1 MFYHKLVKL
10 IKYDYKIITNLAENS
25 MAWNEPG
32 NNDKDPWK
40 NKGGK
45 NQGPPDLDELLND
58 LGKKVSGIFGGKG
71 NNRSSGGSGKS
82 FSSIGISLILI
93 IGLVVYAFSGFY
105 TIKEAEKGIVLR
117 FGQFSGTVDPGINWK
132 WTFIDRIIPIDMQ
145 STREMQASGFMLT
158 QDENVVQ
165 VEMQIQ
171 YRVVDARN
179 YVFSVTNADDSL
191 SQSLDSAL
199 RYVVGHAK
207 MDDIL
212 TSGRE
217 QIRQSVWQELE
228 KVIEPYNLGL
238 LIVDVNFK
246 DARPPNEVKDA
257 FDDAIAA
264 QEDEVRFLREAEA
277 YARGIEPRARG
288 RVKRME
294 QEALAYKQQTVL
306 DAEGEVA
313 RFEKILPEYQ
323 AAPEVTRQRLYI
335 ATMEKVYSNA
345 SKVMVDVDGGNNM
358 MYLPLDK
365 IMQQQQSTNQRTTPQ
380 SYSQPQTQSGINSSP
395 SSSTGRNDRFNSGRN

>member
-1 MFYHKLVKL
+1 
-10 IKYDYKIITNLAENS
+10 

-71 NNRSSGGSGKS
+71 GGSSAGGSAPSGKN

-93 IGLVVYAFSGFY
+93 IALVVYAFSGFY
-105 TIKEAEKGIVLR
+105 TIKEAEKGLVLR
-117 FGQFSGTVDPGINWK
+117 FGQYSGTVDPGINWK

-145 STREMQASGFMLT
+145 STREMQSSGFMLT
-158 QDENVVQ
+158 QDENVVR

-171 YRVVDARN
+171 YRVIDARN
-179 YVFSVTNADDSL
+179 FVFSVTDAVDSL
-191 SQSLDSAL
+191 NQSLDSAL

-217 QIRQSVWQELE
+217 QIRQSVWEELD
-228 KVIEPYNLGL
+228 KIIQPYSLGL
-238 LIVDVNFK
+238 IVVDVNFK

-257 FDDAIAA
+257 FDDAISA

-294 QEALAYKQQTVL
+294 QEALAYKGRTVL

-313 RFEKILPEYQ
+313 RFNKILPEYQ
-323 AAPEVTRQRLYI
+323 AAPEVTRQRLYLS
-335 ATMEKVYSNA
+335 TMEKVYSNT

-365 IMQQQQSTNQRTTPQ
+365 MMQQHQSATQGGTPQ
-380 SYSQPQTQSGINSSP
+380 SYTQPKQQSSNNTSP
-395 SSSTGRNDRFNSGRN
+395 SSSSGRSDRFKDGSN

>member
-1 MFYHKLVKL
+1 
-10 IKYDYKIITNLAENS
+10 

-32 NNDKDPWK
+32 NNEKDPWK

-58 LGKKVSGIFGGKG
+58 LGKKVTGIFGGKTTKG
-71 NNRSSGGSGKS
+71 GSGSGKS
-82 FSSIGISLILI
+82 FSNIGISILLIVAS
-93 IGLVVYAFSGFY
+93 VVYAFSGFY
-105 TIKEAEKGIVLR
+105 TIKEAEQGIVLR
-117 FGQFSGTVDPGINWK
+117 FGEYSGTVEPGINWK
-132 WTFIDRIIPIDMQ
+132 WTFIDRIIPVDMQ
-145 STREMQASGFMLT
+145 STREMPSSGFMLT
-158 QDENVVQ
+158 QDENVVN

-179 YVFSVTNADDSL
+179 YIFSVTNADDSL
-191 SQSLDSAL
+191 KQSLDSAL
-199 RYVVGHAK
+199 RYVVGHAV

-217 QIRQSVWQELE
+217 DIRQQVWDELE
-228 KVIEPYNLGL
+228 KIITPYNLGL
-238 LIVDVNFK
+238 IIVDVNFK

-257 FDDAIAA
+257 FDDAISA

-294 QEALAYKQQTVL
+294 QEALAYKSQTVL

-313 RFEKILPEYQ
+313 KFNKLLPEYI
-323 AAPEVTRQRLYI
+323 AAPKVTRERLYI
-335 ATMEKVYSNA
+335 ATMEKVYSNT
-345 SKVMVDVDGGNNM
+345 SKVMIDVEGGNNM

-365 IMQQQQSTNQRTTPQ
+365 IIQQQNNTTRDTNTQ
-380 SYSQPQTQSGINSSP
+380 SYTPVNQSSNNTAP
-395 SSSTGRNDRFNSGRN
+395 SSSINRADRFNSGSN

>member
-1 MFYHKLVKL
+1 
-10 IKYDYKIITNLAENS
+10 

-71 NNRSSGGSGKS
+71 GGNSSGGSAPSGRS
-82 FSSIGISLILI
+82 ISTIGISIVLI
-93 IGLVVYAFSGFY
+93 IAIVVYAFSGFY

-117 FGQFSGTVDPGINWK
+117 FGQYSGTVDPGINWK
-132 WTFIDRIIPIDMQ
+132 WTFADRIIPIDMQ
-145 STREMQASGFMLT
+145 STREMQSSGFMLT

-171 YRVVDARN
+171 YRVIDARN

-191 SQSLDSAL
+191 NQALDSAL

-207 MDDIL
+207 MDAIL

-217 QIRQSVWQELE
+217 QIRQSVWKELD
-228 KVIEPYNLGL
+228 KIIEPYNLGL
-238 LIVDVNFK
+238 IIVDVNFK

-294 QEALAYKQQTVL
+294 QEAIAYKGQTVL
-306 DAEGEVA
+306 DAQGEVA

-323 AAPEVTRQRLYI
+323 AAPEVTRQRLYLT
-335 ATMEKVYSNA
+335 TMEKVYSNT

-365 IMQQQQSTNQRTTPQ
+365 IMQQQQTTTQRTVPQ
-380 SYSQPQTQSGINSSP
+380 SYSQPQQQPSVNSSP
-395 SSSTGRNDRFNSGRN
+395 STSSRGDRFNSGRN

>member
-1 MFYHKLVKL
+1 VEK
-10 IKYDYKIITNLAENS
+10 T

-40 NKGGK
+40 KKDDK
-45 NQGPPDLDELLND
+45 NQGPPDLDDLLKDIGNKF
-58 LGKKVSGIFGGKG
+58 GGIFGGK
-71 NNRSSGGSGKS
+71 SSDGGSKNGAS
-82 FSSIGISLILI
+82 NVGIAIALIVGIL
-93 IGLVVYAFSGFY
+93 VYAFSGFY
-105 TIKEAEKGIVLR
+105 TIKEAEKGVVLR
-117 FGQFSGTVDPGINWK
+117 FGQYSGTVEPGLRWK
-132 WTFIDRIIPIDMQ
+132 WTFAERIIPVDMQ
-145 STREMQASGFMLT
+145 TTRDLPASGFMLT
-158 QDENVVQ
+158 KDENVVR

-179 YVFSVTNADDSL
+179 YIFSVTNADDSL

-199 RYVVGHAK
+199 RFVIGDSK

-217 QIRQSVWQELE
+217 KVRQDVWKELDD
-228 KVIEPYNLGL
+228 IIAPYNLGL
-238 LIVDVNFK
+238 IVVDVNFK
-246 DARPPNEVKDA
+246 DARPPEEVKDA
-257 FDDAIAA
+257 FDDAISA

-294 QEALAYKQQTVL
+294 QEAIAYKQQTVL

-313 RFEKILPEYQ
+313 KFNKLLPEYL
-323 AAPEVTRQRLYI
+323 AAPEVTRQRMYLS
-335 ATMEKVYSNA
+335 TMESVYANT
-345 SKVMVDVDGGNNM
+345 SKVMVDVEGGNNM

-365 IMQQQQSTNQRTTPQ
+365 MMESQSSNQNNMPQ
-380 SYSQPQTQSGINSSP
+380 SQSRINPPVNTSNSAP
-395 SSSTGRNDRFNSGRN
+395 DLSGRTDRFNDGRN

>member
-1 MFYHKLVKL
+1 
-10 IKYDYKIITNLAENS
+10 

-32 NNDKDPWK
+32 NNEKDPWK

-45 NQGPPDLDELLND
+45 NQGPPDLDDLLKDIGNKF
-58 LGKKVSGIFGGKG
+58 GGIFGGGKNSG
-71 NNRSSGGSGKS
+71 GGSGKS
-82 FSSIGISLILI
+82 FSSIGIMVL
-93 IGLVVYAFSGFY
+93 LVVAMFVYIFAGFY

-117 FGQFSGTVDPGINWK
+117 FGQYAGMVEPGLSWK
-132 WTFIDRIIPIDMQ
+132 WTFVDRIIPVDMQ
-145 STREMQASGFMLT
+145 TTRNLPSSGFMLT
-158 QDENVVQ
+158 KDENVVR

-179 YVFSVTNADDSL
+179 YVFSVTNADESL
-191 SQSLDSAL
+191 SESLDSAL

-217 QIRQSVWQELE
+217 EVRQAVWAELD
-228 KVIEPYNLGL
+228 KIIEPYKLGL
-238 LIVDVNFK
+238 IIVDVNFK
-246 DARPPNEVKDA
+246 DARPPEEVKDA

-288 RVKRME
+288 RVKRLE
-294 QEALAYKQQTVL
+294 QEALAYKAQILL
-306 DAEGEVA
+306 DAEGDVA
-313 RFEKILPEYQ
+313 RFNKLLPEYK
-323 AAPEVTRQRLYI
+323 AAPEVTRQRMYLT
-335 ATMEKVYSNA
+335 TMENVYSNT

-358 MYLPLDK
+358 IYLPLDK
-365 IMQQQQSTNQRTTPQ
+365 IMQQQSGDQRVIQRSDPTINQSSNSNNSAPAI
-380 SYSQPQTQSGINSSP
+380 SGRS
-395 SSSTGRNDRFNSGRN
+395 DRFNNGRD

>member
-1 MFYHKLVKL
+1 
-10 IKYDYKIITNLAENS
+10 

-45 NQGPPDLDELLND
+45 NQGPPDLDELLKD
-58 LGKKVSGIFGGKG
+58 LSNKVGGIFGGK
-71 NNRSSGGSGKS
+71 SSGGGNSAGRGFSG
-82 FSSIGISLILI
+82 IGISLILI
-93 IGLVVYAFSGFY
+93 IAIVVYAFSGFY

-117 FGQFSGTVDPGINWK
+117 FGQYAGMVEPGLRWQ
-132 WTFIDRIIPIDMQ
+132 WTFAERVIPVDVQ
-145 STREMQASGFMLT
+145 TTRDLPASGFMLT
-158 QDENVVQ
+158 EDENVVR

-171 YRVVDARN
+171 YRVANPRN
-179 YVFSVTNADDSL
+179 YIFSVTNADDSL
-191 SQSLDSAL
+191 NQALDSAL
-199 RYVVGHAK
+199 RFVIGHSK

-217 QIRQSVWQELE
+217 QVRQAVWKELE
-228 KVIEPYNLGL
+228 RIIEGYNLGL
-238 LIVDVNFK
+238 MIVDVNFK
-246 DARPPNEVKDA
+246 DARPPEEVKDA

-264 QEDEVRFLREAEA
+264 QEDQVRYLREAEA

-294 QEALAYKQQTVL
+294 QEALAYKQQILL
-306 DAEGEVA
+306 DAQGEVA
-313 RFEKILPEYQ
+313 RFNKILPEYQ

-335 ATMEKVYSNA
+335 ATMEKVYSNT

-365 IMQQQQSTNQRTTPQ
+365 IMQQQTPATRLVPSATSRTTPQ
-380 SYSQPQTQSGINSSP
+380 GV
-395 SSSTGRNDRFNSGRN
+395 SSTTAPANTGRSDRFNRGRN

>member
-1 MFYHKLVKL
+1 
-10 IKYDYKIITNLAENS
+10 

-32 NNDKDPWK
+32 NNEKDPWK

-58 LGKKVSGIFGGKG
+58 LGKKVTGIFGGKSTKG
-71 NNRSSGGSGKS
+71 GSGSGKS
-82 FSSIGISLILI
+82 FSNIGISILLIVAS
-93 IGLVVYAFSGFY
+93 VVYAFSGFY
-105 TIKEAEKGIVLR
+105 TIKEAEQGIVLR
-117 FGQFSGTVDPGINWK
+117 FGEYSGTVEPGINWK
-132 WTFIDRIIPIDMQ
+132 WTFIDRIIPVDMQ
-145 STREMQASGFMLT
+145 STREMPSSGFMLT
-158 QDENVVQ
+158 QDENVVN

-179 YVFSVTNADDSL
+179 YIFSVTNADDSL
-191 SQSLDSAL
+191 KQSLDSAL
-199 RYVVGHAK
+199 RYVVGHAV

-217 QIRQSVWQELE
+217 DIRQQVWDELE
-228 KVIEPYNLGL
+228 KIITPYNLGL
-238 LIVDVNFK
+238 IIVDVNFK

-257 FDDAIAA
+257 FDDAISA

-294 QEALAYKQQTVL
+294 QEALAYKSQTVL

-313 RFEKILPEYQ
+313 KFNKLLPEYI
-323 AAPEVTRQRLYI
+323 AAPKVTRERLYI
-335 ATMEKVYSNA
+335 ATMEKIYSNT
-345 SKVMVDVDGGNNM
+345 SKVMIDVEGGNNM

-365 IMQQQQSTNQRTTPQ
+365 IIQQQNNTTRGTNTQ
-380 SYSQPQTQSGINSSP
+380 SYTPVNQSSNNTAP
-395 SSSTGRNDRFNSGRN
+395 SSSINRADRFNSGSN

>member
-1 MFYHKLVKL
+1 
-10 IKYDYKIITNLAENS
+10 

-45 NQGPPDLDELLND
+45 NQGPPDLDELMND
-58 LGKKVSGIFGGKG
+58 LGKKVTGIFGGKTTKG
-71 NNRSSGGSGKS
+71 GSGSGKS
-82 FSSIGISLILI
+82 FSSIGISILLIVAS
-93 IGLVVYAFSGFY
+93 VVYAFSGFY
-105 TIKEAEKGIVLR
+105 TIKEAEQGIVLR
-117 FGQFSGTVDPGINWK
+117 FGEYSGTVEPGINWK
-132 WTFIDRIIPIDMQ
+132 WTFIDRIIPVDMQ
-145 STREMQASGFMLT
+145 STRDMPSSGFMLT
-158 QDENVVQ
+158 RDENVVR

-171 YRVVDARN
+171 YRVVDARK
-179 YVFSVTNADDSL
+179 YIFSVTNADDSL
-191 SQSLDSAL
+191 NQSLDSAL
-199 RYVVGHAK
+199 RYVVGHAN

-217 QIRQSVWQELE
+217 TIRQSVWEELD
-228 KVIEPYNLGL
+228 KIIEPYDLGL
-238 LIVDVNFK
+238 IIVDVNFK

-257 FDDAIAA
+257 FDDAISA

-294 QEALAYKQQTVL
+294 QEALAYKSRIVL

-313 RFEKILPEYQ
+313 RFDKILPEYQ
-323 AAPEVTRQRLYI
+323 AAPKVTRERLYI
-335 ATMEKVYSNA
+335 ATMEKVYGNT

-365 IMQQQQSTNQRTTPQ
+365 IIQQQNTGTRSSKTNYAPVIETNVNT
-380 SYSQPQTQSGINSSP
+380 SP
-395 SSSTGRNDRFNSGRN
+395 TSSSDRSDRFSNGSN

>member
-1 MFYHKLVKL
+1 
-10 IKYDYKIITNLAENS
+10 

-58 LGKKVSGIFGGKG
+58 LGKKVTGIFGGKTTKG
-71 NNRSSGGSGKS
+71 GGGSGKS
-82 FSSIGISLILI
+82 FSSIGISILFI
-93 IGLVVYAFSGFY
+93 IALVVYAFSGFY
-105 TIKEAEKGIVLR
+105 TIKEAEQGIVLR
-117 FGQFSGTVDPGINWK
+117 FGQYSGTVEPGLRWK
-132 WTFIDRIIPIDMQ
+132 WTFIDRIIPVDMQ
-145 STREMQASGFMLT
+145 STRDLPASGFMLT
-158 QDENVVQ
+158 QDENVVR
-165 VEMQIQ
+165 VDMQIQ

-212 TSGRE
+212 TRGRE

-228 KVIEPYNLGL
+228 KIIKPYNLGL
-238 LIVDVNFK
+238 IIVDVNFK

-288 RVKRME
+288 RVERMQ
-294 QEALAYKQQTVL
+294 QEAIAYKEQIVL
-306 DAEGEVA
+306 DAQGEVA

-335 ATMEKVYSNA
+335 ATMEKVYSNT

-365 IMQQQQSTNQRTTPQ
+365 IMQQQSNSRPTSQNYKPETQPATNVNT
-380 SYSQPQTQSGINSSP
+380 SP
-395 SSSTGRNDRFNSGRN
+395 STSGRSDRFNSGRN

>member
-1 MFYHKLVKL
+1 
-10 IKYDYKIITNLAENS
+10 

-45 NQGPPDLDELLND
+45 NQGPPDLDDLLKDIGNKF
-58 LGKKVSGIFGGKG
+58 GGIFGGNKSG
-71 NNRSSGGSGKS
+71 GGSGKS
-82 FSSIGISLILI
+82 LSSVGIMVLLIAAIL
-93 IGLVVYAFSGFY
+93 VYAFSGFY

-117 FGQFSGTVDPGINWK
+117 FGQYAGTVEPGLRWK
-132 WTFIDRIIPIDMQ
+132 WTFVERIIPVDMQ
-145 STREMQASGFMLT
+145 TTRDLPSAGFMLT
-158 QDENVVQ
+158 QDENVVR

-171 YRVVDARN
+171 YRVVDARD
-179 YVFSVTNADDSL
+179 YIFSVTNADDSL

-199 RYVVGHAK
+199 RYVIGHSS

-217 QIRQSVWQELE
+217 EVRQEVRVQLE
-228 KVIEPYNLGL
+228 KIIEPYNLGL
-238 LIVDVNFK
+238 IIVDVNFK
-246 DARPPNEVKDA
+246 DARPPEEVKDA

-277 YARGIEPRARG
+277 YAKGIEPRARG
-288 RVKRME
+288 RVKRLE
-294 QEALAYKQQTVL
+294 QEALAYKSQTVL

-313 RFEKILPEYQ
+313 RFNKLLPEYQ
-323 AAPEVTRQRLYI
+323 AAPEVTRQRMYLT
-335 ATMEKVYSNA
+335 TMEKVYSNT

-365 IMQQQQSTNQRTTPQ
+365 IMQQQSTGQRVIQQSLPSVNQLPTSTNSAPAL
-380 SYSQPQTQSGINSSP
+380 SGRS
-395 SSSTGRNDRFNSGRN
+395 DRFNSGRN

>member
-1 MFYHKLVKL
+1 
-10 IKYDYKIITNLAENS
+10 

-40 NKGGK
+40 KKDDK
-45 NQGPPDLDELLND
+45 NQGPPDLDDLLKDIGNKF
-58 LGKKVSGIFGGKG
+58 GGIFGGK
-71 NNRSSGGSGKS
+71 SSKDGSKKGAS
-82 FSSIGISLILI
+82 NVGIAIALIVGIL
-93 IGLVVYAFSGFY
+93 VYAFSGFY

-117 FGQFSGTVDPGINWK
+117 FGQYDGTVEPGLRWK
-132 WTFIDRIIPIDMQ
+132 WTFAERIIPVDMQ
-145 STREMQASGFMLT
+145 TTRDLPASGFMLT
-158 QDENVVQ
+158 KDENVVR

-171 YRVVDARN
+171 YRVVDARD
-179 YVFSVTNADDSL
+179 YIFSVTNADDSL

-199 RYVVGHAK
+199 RFVIGDSK

-217 QIRQSVWQELE
+217 KVRQDVWKELDD
-228 KVIEPYNLGL
+228 IIAPYNLGL
-238 LIVDVNFK
+238 IVVDVNFK
-246 DARPPNEVKDA
+246 DARPPEEVKDA
-257 FDDAIAA
+257 FDDAISA

-294 QEALAYKQQTVL
+294 QEAIAYKQQTVL

-313 RFEKILPEYQ
+313 KFNKLLPEYL
-323 AAPEVTRQRLYI
+323 AAPEVTRQRMYLS
-335 ATMEKVYSNA
+335 TMESVYANT
-345 SKVMVDVDGGNNM
+345 SKVMVDVEGGNNM

-365 IMQQQQSTNQRTTPQ
+365 MMQNQSSGQRTLTESQTRANQSINTQSTAPDL
-380 SYSQPQTQSGINSSP
+380 SG
-395 SSSTGRNDRFNSGRN
+395 RADRFNEGRN

>member
-1 MFYHKLVKL
+1 
-10 IKYDYKIITNLAENS
+10 

-58 LGKKVSGIFGGKG
+58 LGKKVTGIFGGKTTKG
-71 NNRSSGGSGKS
+71 GSGSGKS
-82 FSSIGISLILI
+82 FSSIGISILLIVAS
-93 IGLVVYAFSGFY
+93 VVYAFSGFY
-105 TIKEAEKGIVLR
+105 TIKEAEQGIVLR
-117 FGQFSGTVDPGINWK
+117 FGEYSGTVEPGINWK
-132 WTFIDRIIPIDMQ
+132 WTFIDRIIPVDMQ
-145 STREMQASGFMLT
+145 STRDMPSSGFMLT
-158 QDENVVQ
+158 RDENVVR
-165 VEMQIQ
+165 VEMQVQ
-171 YRVVDARN
+171 YRVVDARK
-179 YVFSVTNADDSL
+179 YIFSVTNADDSL
-191 SQSLDSAL
+191 NQSLDSAL
-199 RYVVGHAK
+199 RYVVGHAN
-207 MDDIL
+207 MDDII

-217 QIRQSVWQELE
+217 SIRQSVWEELD
-228 KVIEPYNLGL
+228 KIIAPYDLGL
-238 LIVDVNFK
+238 IIVDVNFK

-257 FDDAIAA
+257 FDDAISA

-294 QEALAYKQQTVL
+294 QEALAYKSRIVL

-313 RFEKILPEYQ
+313 RFDKILPEYQ
-323 AAPEVTRQRLYI
+323 AAPKVTRERLYI
-335 ATMEKVYSNA
+335 ATMEKVYGNT

-365 IMQQQQSTNQRTTPQ
+365 IIQQQNTSTR
-380 SYSQPQTQSGINSSP
+380 SGKTNYAPVTETNVNTSP
-395 SSSTGRNDRFNSGRN
+395 TSSSDRSDRFNNGSN

>member
-1 MFYHKLVKL
+1 
-10 IKYDYKIITNLAENS
+10 

-58 LGKKVSGIFGGKG
+58 LGKKVTGIFGGKG
-71 NNRSSGGSGKS
+71 SGKSSGGSSASGKN
-82 FSSIGISLILI
+82 FSSIGISLLLI
-93 IGLVVYAFSGFY
+93 IAIVVYAFSGFY

-117 FGQFSGTVDPGINWK
+117 FGQYSGTVDPGINWK
-132 WTFIDRIIPIDMQ
+132 WTFIDRIIPVDMQ
-145 STREMQASGFMLT
+145 STRDLPASGFMLT
-158 QDENVVQ
+158 QDENVVR
-165 VEMQIQ
+165 VDMQIQ
-171 YRVVDARN
+171 YRVMDARN
-179 YVFSVTNADDSL
+179 YIFSVTNADDSL

-199 RYVVGHAK
+199 RYVVGHSS

-217 QIRQSVWQELE
+217 QIRQSVWKELE
-228 KVIEPYNLGL
+228 KIIEPYNLGL
-238 LIVDVNFK
+238 IIVDVNFK

-257 FDDAIAA
+257 FDDAISA

-277 YARGIEPRARG
+277 YARGIEPIARG

-294 QEALAYKQQTVL
+294 QEALAYKGRIVL
-306 DAEGEVA
+306 EAEGEVA
-313 RFEKILPEYQ
+313 RFAKILPEYQ

-335 ATMEKVYSNA
+335 ATMEKVYGNT
-345 SKVMVDVDGGNNM
+345 SKVMVDVEGGNNM

-365 IMQQQQSTNQRTTPQ
+365 IMQQSSTTQVAPKSTQSTQQRTSVNT
-380 SYSQPQTQSGINSSP
+380 SP
-395 SSSTGRNDRFNSGRN
+395 SNSGRVDRFNSGRN

>member
-1 MFYHKLVKL
+1 
-10 IKYDYKIITNLAENS
+10 

-45 NQGPPDLDELLND
+45 NQGPPDLDDLLKDIGN
-58 LGKKVSGIFGGKG
+58 KFGGVFGG
-71 NNRSSGGSGKS
+71 NKSGGGSGKS
-82 FSSIGISLILI
+82 LSSVGIMVLLIAAIL
-93 IGLVVYAFSGFY
+93 VYAFTGFY

-117 FGQFSGTVDPGINWK
+117 FGQYAGTVEPGLRWK
-132 WTFIDRIIPIDMQ
+132 WTFVERIIPVDMQ
-145 STREMQASGFMLT
+145 TTRDLPSAGFMLT
-158 QDENVVQ
+158 QDENVVR

-179 YVFSVTNADDSL
+179 YVFSVTDADDSL

-199 RYVVGHAK
+199 RYVIGHSS

-217 QIRQSVWQELE
+217 EVRQAVRVQLE
-228 KVIEPYNLGL
+228 KIIEPYNLGL
-238 LIVDVNFK
+238 IIVDVNFK
-246 DARPPNEVKDA
+246 DARPPEEVKDA

-288 RVKRME
+288 RVKRLE
-294 QEALAYKQQTVL
+294 QEALAYKSQTVL

-313 RFEKILPEYQ
+313 RFNKLLPEYQ
-323 AAPEVTRQRLYI
+323 AAPEVTRQRMYLT
-335 ATMEKVYSNA
+335 AMEKVYSNT

-365 IMQQQQSTNQRTTPQ
+365 IMQQQSTGQRVIQQSLPSVNQLPASTNSAPAL
-380 SYSQPQTQSGINSSP
+380 SGRS
-395 SSSTGRNDRFNSGRN
+395 DRFNSGRN

>member
-1 MFYHKLVKL
+1 
-10 IKYDYKIITNLAENS
+10 

-58 LGKKVSGIFGGKG
+58 LGKKVSGIFGGK
-71 NNRSSGGSGKS
+71 SSGGSNPSGKS
-82 FSSIGISLILI
+82 FSSLGMSLVLVIA
-93 IGLVVYAFSGFY
+93 LVVYAFSGFY
-105 TIKEAEKGIVLR
+105 TIKEAEQGIVLR
-117 FGQFSGTVDPGINWK
+117 FGQYSGTVDPGLRWK
-132 WTFIDRIIPIDMQ
+132 WTFIDRIIPVDMQ
-145 STREMQASGFMLT
+145 STRDLPASGFMLT
-158 QDENVVQ
+158 QDENVVR
-165 VEMQIQ
+165 VDMQIQ

-179 YVFSVTNADDSL
+179 YIFSVTNADDSL

-228 KVIEPYNLGL
+228 KIIEPYHLGL
-238 LIVDVNFK
+238 IIVDVNFK

-264 QEDEVRFLREAEA
+264 QEDEIRFLREAEA

-294 QEALAYKQQTVL
+294 QEAFAYKEQTVL
-306 DAEGEVA
+306 ASQGEVA
-313 RFEKILPEYQ
+313 RFDKILPEYQ
-323 AAPEVTRQRLYI
+323 AAPEVTRQRLYL
-335 ATMEKVYSNA
+335 ATMEKVYSNT
-345 SKVMVDVDGGNNM
+345 SKVMVDVEGGNNM

-365 IMQQQQSTNQRTTPQ
+365 IIQQQSNSNSVAPQ
-380 SYSQPQTQSGINSSP
+380 SYTQSTQQTPAVNTSP
-395 SSSTGRNDRFNSGRN
+395 SSSGRSDRFNSGRN

>member
-1 MFYHKLVKL
+1 
-10 IKYDYKIITNLAENS
+10 

-58 LGKKVSGIFGGKG
+58 LGKKVSGIFGGK
-71 NNRSSGGSGKS
+71 STGGKSPSGKS
-82 FSSIGISLILI
+82 MSSIGISLLLI
-93 IGLVVYAFSGFY
+93 IALVVYAFSGFY

-132 WTFIDRIIPIDMQ
+132 WTFIDRIIPVDMQ

-158 QDENVVQ
+158 QDENVVR

-179 YVFSVTNADDSL
+179 FVFSVTNAVDSL
-191 SQSLDSAL
+191 NQSLDSAL
-199 RYVVGHAK
+199 RYVVGHAI

-228 KVIEPYNLGL
+228 KIIEPYNLGL
-238 LIVDVNFK
+238 IIVDVNFK

-257 FDDAIAA
+257 FDDAISA

-294 QEALAYKQQTVL
+294 QEAFAYKERTVL

-313 RFEKILPEYQ
+313 RFNKILPEYQ

-335 ATMEKVYSNA
+335 ATMEKVYSNT

-365 IMQQQQSTNQRTTPQ
+365 IMQQQSTNQRITPQ
-380 SYSQPQTQSGINSSP
+380 SYSQPQQLPSTNTSP
-395 SSSTGRNDRFNSGRN
+395 SSSGRNDRFNNGSN

>member
-1 MFYHKLVKL
+1 
-10 IKYDYKIITNLAENS
+10 

-32 NNDKDPWK
+32 NSDKDPWK

-71 NNRSSGGSGKS
+71 NGKSTGGSSPSGKS
-82 FSSIGISLILI
+82 LSTIGISLVLI
-93 IGLVVYAFSGFY
+93 IAIVVYAFSGFY
-105 TIKEAEKGIVLR
+105 TIKEAEQGLVLR
-117 FGQFSGTVDPGINWK
+117 FGQYSGTVEPGLRWK
-132 WTFIDRIIPIDMQ
+132 WTFIDRIIPVDMQ
-145 STREMQASGFMLT
+145 STRDMPSSGFMLT
-158 QDENVVQ
+158 QDENVVR

-171 YRVVDARN
+171 YRVVNARN
-179 YVFSVTNADDSL
+179 YIFSVTNADDSL
-191 SQSLDSAL
+191 NQSLDSAL
-199 RYVVGHAK
+199 RYVVGHAV

-217 QIRQSVWQELE
+217 AIRQSVWEELE
-228 KVIEPYNLGL
+228 KIIEPYNLGL
-238 LIVDVNFK
+238 IIVDVNFK

-257 FDDAIAA
+257 FDDAISA

-294 QEALAYKQQTVL
+294 QEALAYKSRTVL

-313 RFEKILPEYQ
+313 KFNKLLPEYL
-323 AAPEVTRQRLYI
+323 AAPKVTRERLYI
-335 ATMEKVYSNA
+335 ATMEKVYSNT

-365 IMQQQQSTNQRTTPQ
+365 IIQQQNTSNRDNTAVK
-380 SYSQPQTQSGINSSP
+380 SYAPVSQKSNNTAP
-395 SSSTGRNDRFNSGRN
+395 SSSSDRGDRFNSGSN